1 MKQTVLAFVL
11 AAVFAASAYAAPQE
25 LNINGFAEARK
36 LFNAA
41 VGGDAEARDKA
52 IAAFQSMAAANPGHP
67 SLAAYEGAATAMKGR
82 DAFMPWDK
90 LKYAEKGADTIE
102 KALAQLTPAH
112 DEMLIN
118 GSPESQLVRLV
129 AVNTLLALPD
139 FMNRKAGGKR
149 ALEQGLAS
157 PAFAQSNANVK
168 AGFLSAAARIAGAE
182 KRQADEINY
191 LKQVVALVPQAPD
204 GAKAAARLKELGQ

>member
-1 MKQTVLAFVL
+1 MKQTVLALVL
-11 AAVFAASAYAAPQE
+11 AASFAATVHAAPTE
-25 LNINGFAEARK
+25 LAVNGFAEARQ
-36 LFNAA
+36 LFNAGA
-41 VGGDAEARDKA
+41 GGDEGARDKA
-52 IAAFQSMAAANPGHP
+52 IAAFQAMSAAHPGHP
-67 SLAAYEGAATAMKGR
+67 VFAAYEGAATAMKGR
-82 DAFMPWDK
+82 DALLPWDK
-90 LKYAEKGADTIE
+90 LKFAEKGANAVE

-112 DEMLIN
+112 DEALIN

-157 PAFAQSNANVK
+157 PTFAQSNANVK
-168 AGFLSAAARIAGAE
+168 AGFLSAAARLANNE
-182 KRQADEINY
+182 KRQADEIGY

-204 GAKAAARLKELGQ
+204 GTKAAARLKELGQ